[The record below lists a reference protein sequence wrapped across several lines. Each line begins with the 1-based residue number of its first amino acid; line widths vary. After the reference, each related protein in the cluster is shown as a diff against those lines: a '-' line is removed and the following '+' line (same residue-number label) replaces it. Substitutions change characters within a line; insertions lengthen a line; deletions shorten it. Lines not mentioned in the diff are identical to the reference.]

1 MNEFITETDD
11 YDAQEL
17 RKIEDGYIDG
27 RDPAD
32 PAPCVTLEPF
42 NFLDDA
48 ARGADLG
55 TPESTLLRLA
65 NHLGPGSDQGRGW
78 LGGLLGEYAEHLR
91 SQFHREH
98 LRRRAHHR

>member
-1 MNEFITETDD
+1 MMPRR
-11 YDAQEL
+11 L

-27 RDPAD
+27 RDPAN
-32 PAPCVTLEPF
+32 PTPCVTLEPF